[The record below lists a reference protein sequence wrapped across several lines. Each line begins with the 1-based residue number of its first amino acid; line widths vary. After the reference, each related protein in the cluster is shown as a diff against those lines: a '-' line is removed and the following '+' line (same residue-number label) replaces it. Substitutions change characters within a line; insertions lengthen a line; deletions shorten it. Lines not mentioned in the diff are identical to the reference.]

1 MYVFKHLINLVI
13 LKKNAYKILMIKLRA
28 TLHLIGTEV
37 REVLLVV
44 IAVVVYSSKVKG
56 NFVPWIRFFIFKHLI
71 QAKCA
76 G

>member
-1 MYVFKHLINLVI
+1 
-13 LKKNAYKILMIKLRA
+13 MIKLRA

-56 NFVPWIRFFIFKHLI
+56 TIVEFQEPSK
-71 QAKCA
+71 
-76 G
+76 